1 MRIKGRELRQI
12 IREVLSEGAFD
23 SAAYIAGR
31 IDPPYKPEVLEPQPE
46 RREESLP
53 DTPEARAFSYI
64 IDNIAEL
71 SGDPDVAFIMQ
82 QLRSDAKNMAVIA
95 DEKGLEA
102 AVRSLLRSYER
113 WSQDPAAGRRAP
125 RPLRSREE
133 VEAYREELRQKFDEI
148 IVSLDPMSNID
159 VPETGESFAKRI
171 GHHHRA
177 GLPAPDPEDYF

>member
-12 IREVLSEGAFD
+12 IREVLSEGPFD

-31 IDPPYKPEVLEPQPE
+31 NEPPYRPEVLEPQPE
-46 RREESLP
+46 RREEPLP
-53 DTPEARAFSYI
+53 DTPVARAFSYI

-82 QLRSDAKNMAVIA
+82 QLQSAAENMAVIA

-113 WSQDPAAGRRAP
+113 WSKDPTAGRRAP

-159 VPETGESFAKRI
+159 VPETAADKALGVGLMHRI
-171 GHHHRA
+171 PTRG
-177 GLPAPDPEDYF
+177 Y